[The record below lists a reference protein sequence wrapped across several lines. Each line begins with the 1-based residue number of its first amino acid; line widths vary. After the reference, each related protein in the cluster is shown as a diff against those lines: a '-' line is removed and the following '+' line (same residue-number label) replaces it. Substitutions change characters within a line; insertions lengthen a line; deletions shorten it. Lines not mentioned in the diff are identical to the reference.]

1 MRLMYDLLCDQ
12 QMVMLHLLKAEERS
26 LYHFLFLVV
35 VTILRVVH
43 HRVNKRQPRLDVHYR
58 AGFVLVIV
66 GWLHRGRAVDHHW
79 TVQREPLRRKA
90 RSRINHTE
98 GKEKMYI
105 CFDDLT
111 SLMTFS

>member
-1 MRLMYDLLCDQ
+1 M
-12 QMVMLHLLKAEERS
+12 
-26 LYHFLFLVV
+26 
-35 VTILRVVH
+35 
-43 HRVNKRQPRLDVHYR
+43 
-58 AGFVLVIV
+58 LVIV
-66 GWLHRGRAVDHHW
+66 GWLHRERAVDHHW
-79 TVQREPLRRKA
+79 AVQREPLRRKA

>member
-1 MRLMYDLLCDQ
+1 MISDL
-12 QMVMLHLLKAEERS
+12 VMLHLLNAEERS

-43 HRVNKRQPRLDVHYR
+43 HRVNKRQPRLDVHYG

-66 GWLHRGRAVDHHW
+66 GWLHRERAVDHHW
-79 TVQREPLRRKA
+79 TV
-90 RSRINHTE
+90 
-98 GKEKMYI
+98 EKTSI